1 MDVMQKVTPFKSSTQ
16 VKFNVTKRYL
26 LTQNVEINLDFCV
39 QVSTTVSKA
48 PSSESLE
55 RGSDSSQVR
64 GPYFTRYTIHVAS
77 QSRLLDKGV
86 RIHVLLLLSS

>member
-1 MDVMQKVTPFKSSTQ
+1 MQRKSVMDVMQKVNPFKSSTQ
-16 VKFNVTKRYL
+16 VKVNVTKRYL
-26 LTQNVEINLDFCV
+26 LMQNVEINLYFCI

-64 GPYFTRYTIHVAS
+64 GPYVTCYTIHVAG
-77 QSRLLDKGV
+77 KTK
-86 RIHVLLLLSS
+86 VLGYMF

>member
-1 MDVMQKVTPFKSSTQ
+1 MDVMQKVNPFKSSTQ
-16 VKFNVTKRYL
+16 VKFNITKRYL
-26 LTQNVEINLDFCV
+26 LMQNVENSLDFCI

-64 GPYFTRYTIHVAS
+64 GPYFTVVQFTSPVNQGYRT
-77 QSRLLDKGV
+77 K
-86 RIHVLLLLSS
+86 VLAYMF